1 MITTEGLLEAYYD
14 CRKRKRK
21 TASAIMYEINYES
34 KLIELRDR
42 VNNRTYQ
49 PGKSIC
55 FIVTRPRIGKYSPL
69 LSRIELYTTG

>member
-34 KLIELRDR
+34 KLIELRNR
-42 VNNRTYQ
+42 VNNRTYP
-49 PGKSIC
+49 PGK
-55 FIVTRPRIGKYSPL
+55 
-69 LSRIELYTTG
+69 

>member
-42 VNNRTYQ
+42 VNLFALSLHVQGT
-49 PGKSIC
+49 
-55 FIVTRPRIGKYSPL
+55 GKYSPL

>member
-34 KLIELRDR
+34 KLIELRNR
-42 VNNRTYQ
+42 VNNRTYSRVNLFALSLHVR
-49 PGKSIC
+49 G
-55 FIVTRPRIGKYSPL
+55 TGKYSPL

>member
-34 KLIELRDR
+34 KVIEQA
-42 VNNRTYQ
+42 NRASR
-49 PGKSIC
+49 PG
-55 FIVTRPRIGKYSPL
+55 
-69 LSRIELYTTG
+69 